1 MKPRLGRI
9 VTRVIGLV
17 LSKAGPESFD
27 FAQDKPRRRVEESDL
42 LVYVLPAL
50 GLLLNLALFAYIGWR
65 YRALPESLPLH
76 FDLLGQPDRFG
87 VRSEIFKLPAIG
99 LLLWALNSL
108 FSLALHRCQLEGC
121 ELGAYLLLGATP
133 VVQVLFWLA
142 ALNIMG

>member
-1 MKPRLGRI
+1 MIGKLRLTRI
-9 VTRVIGLV
+9 ATWFIGLDRLVHV
-17 LSKAGPESFD
+17 L
-27 FAQDKPRRRVEESDL
+27 L
-42 LVYVLPAL
+42 AL

-76 FDLLGQPDRFG
+76 FDILGQPDRFG

-99 LLLWALNSL
+99 LLLLILNSL
-108 FSLALHRCQLEGC
+108 LGLAIQRWEK
-121 ELGAYLLLGATP
+121 LGAYLLLGVAP

>member
-1 MKPRLGRI
+1 MIGKLRLTRI

-17 LSKAGPESFD
+17 LSKACPEL
-27 FAQDKPRRRVEESDL
+27 RRRVEGLDRLVHVL
-42 LVYVLPAL
+42 LAL

-76 FDLLGQPDRFG
+76 FDILGQPDRLG
-87 VRSEIFKLPAIG
+87 VRGEIFKLPVIG
-99 LLLWALNSL
+99 LLLLVLNSL
-108 FSLALHRCQLEGC
+108 FGLAVHRWEK
-121 ELGAYLLLGATP
+121 LGAYLLLGMTT

>member
-1 MKPRLGRI
+1 MTWRPRLTRI

-17 LSKAGPESFD
+17 LSKACPEPS
-27 FAQDKPRRRVEESDL
+27 RRVKGPDRLVHVL
-42 LVYVLPAL
+42 LAM

-76 FDLLGQPDRFG
+76 FDILGQPDRFEG
-87 VRSEIFKLPAIG
+87 RSEIFKLPAIG
-99 LLLWALNSL
+99 LFLWFLNSL
-108 FSLALHRCQLEGC
+108 FSLAIHRWEK
-121 ELGAYLLLGATP
+121 LGTYLLLGVTI

>member
-1 MKPRLGRI
+1 MIGKLRLGRI

-17 LSKAGPESFD
+17 LSRACPELH
-27 FAQDKPRRRVEESDL
+27 RRVEGLDRLVHVL
-42 LVYVLPAL
+42 LAM
-50 GLLLNLALFAYIGWR
+50 GLSLNLALFAYIGWH

-76 FDLLGQPDRFG
+76 FDILGQPDRFG

-99 LLLWALNSL
+99 LLLLILNSL
-108 FSLALHRCQLEGC
+108 FGLAIQRWEK
-121 ELGAYLLLGATP
+121 LGAYLLLGVTI

>member
-1 MKPRLGRI
+1 MIGKLRLGRI

-17 LSKAGPESFD
+17 RSKACPERS
-27 FAQDKPRRRVEESDL
+27 RRVEGLDRLVHVL
-42 LVYVLPAL
+42 LAL

-65 YRALPESLPLH
+65 YRVLPESLPLH
-76 FDLLGQPDRFG
+76 FDILGQPDRFG

-99 LLLWALNSL
+99 LLLWVLNSL
-108 FSLALHRCQLEGC
+108 FGLAIHRWEKSGV
-121 ELGAYLLLGATP
+121 YLLLGVTV